1 MANRDSATRSK
12 RQIIA
17 HAIIL
22 SEEPGDFVSLRKWTD
37 LRLPYSHAADLARS
51 GHIPLHQY
59 RRYGEGVPY
68 VVESMVHFI
77 DGKQRFTVE
86 VDRKQVAYCIGI
98 LRAIEAMNRRPAWIR
113 FGGGRAVELS
123 FQASDQ

>member
-22 SEEPGDFVSLRKWTD
+22 SEESGDFISLGKWTD
-37 LRLPYSHAADLARS
+37 LRLPYSHAADLACR
-51 GHIPLHQY
+51 GHVPLHQY

-68 VVESMVHFI
+68 RSEEHTSELQSRLHLVCRLLLEKKKNNKTTNLTKKKTKNTKYRLHMI
-77 DGKQRFTVE
+77 
-86 VDRKQVAYCIGI
+86 
-98 LRAIEAMNRRPAWIR
+98 RAN
-113 FGGGRAVELS
+113 
-123 FQASDQ
+123 